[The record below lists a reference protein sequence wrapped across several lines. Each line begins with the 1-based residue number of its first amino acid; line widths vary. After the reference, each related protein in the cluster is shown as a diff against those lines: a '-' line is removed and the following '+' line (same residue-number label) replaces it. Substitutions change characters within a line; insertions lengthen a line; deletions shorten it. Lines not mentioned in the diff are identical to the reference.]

1 MADPTEASSSS
12 PRRPR
17 TLPRAA
23 RLKRTRLIRPLFDR
37 RRTDVGTVAVGCVRL
52 LFRVV
57 PRDAVGMD
65 VPVQVGFAPGRRA
78 RTAVARNRIKRLL
91 REVYRRHQYL
101 LVDLFAHRAETL
113 TLMVL
118 YRSAPEQAGAQIP
131 RDLPRALQQAADR
144 LAA

>member
-1 MADPTEASSSS
+1 MAAPPEASSSAA
-12 PRRPR
+12 PRPL

-37 RRTDVGTVAVGCVRL
+37 RRTDIGTVAVGCVRL
-52 LFRVV
+52 LFRSV
-57 PRDAVGMD
+57 PREVVGVD

-113 TLMVL
+113 TLMIL
-118 YRSAPEQAGAQIP
+118 YRSHPEQAGAQIP
-131 RDLPRALQQAADR
+131 HDLPRALRHVADR
-144 LAA
+144 LVA